1 MLFPIKYSQDKWVE
15 VLRTE
20 IFKAVIKTVHLI
32 IWSYMK
38 IALLKV
44 GNNFLI
50 EDFIF
55 LYWTYWTRLQ
65 KCNHKLDSLIVLEL
79 IQL

>member
-20 IFKAVIKTVHLI
+20 IFKAVIKTVHPPM
-32 IWSYMK
+32 WSYIK

-50 EDFIF
+50 NDLNF
-55 LYWTYWTRLQ
+55 LQGR
-65 KCNHKLDSLIVLEL
+65 S
-79 IQL
+79 

>member
-20 IFKAVIKTVHLI
+20 IFKAVIKTVHPTM
-32 IWSYMK
+32 WSYIK

-44 GNNFLI
+44 CNNFLI
-50 EDFIF
+50 NDLNF
-55 LYWTYWTRLQ
+55 LQGR
-65 KCNHKLDSLIVLEL
+65 S
-79 IQL
+79 

>member
-15 VLRTE
+15 VLRMET
-20 IFKAVIKTVHLI
+20 FKAVIKTVHPI

-55 LYWTYWTRLQ
+55 LQGR
-65 KCNHKLDSLIVLEL
+65 S
-79 IQL
+79 

>member
-1 MLFPIKYSQDKWVE
+1 MLFPIKYSQDTWVE

-20 IFKAVIKTVHLI
+20 IFKAVIKTVHPI
-32 IWSYMK
+32 IWSYTK

-50 EDFIF
+50 NDFI
-55 LYWTYWTRLQ
+55 LLQ
-65 KCNHKLDSLIVLEL
+65 GRS
-79 IQL
+79 

>member
-1 MLFPIKYSQDKWVE
+1 MFLSIKYSQDTWVE

-32 IWSYMK
+32 IWSYIK

-50 EDFIF
+50 KDFIF
-55 LYWTYWTRLQ
+55 LQGR
-65 KCNHKLDSLIVLEL
+65 S
-79 IQL
+79 

>member
-1 MLFPIKYSQDKWVE
+1 MLFPIKYSQDKGVE
-15 VLRTE
+15 VSRIET
-20 IFKAVIKTVHLI
+20 FKAVIKTVHLI

-55 LYWTYWTRLQ
+55 LQGR
-65 KCNHKLDSLIVLEL
+65 S
-79 IQL
+79 

>member
-32 IWSYMK
+32 IWSYIK

-44 GNNFLI
+44 GNNLLI
-50 EDFIF
+50 KDFIF
-55 LYWTYWTRLQ
+55 LS
-65 KCNHKLDSLIVLEL
+65 KANILDKTSKV
-79 IQL
+79 

>member
-20 IFKAVIKTVHLI
+20 IFKAVIKTVHHI
-32 IWSYMK
+32 IWSYIK

-50 EDFIF
+50 NDLNF
-55 LYWTYWTRLQ
+55 LQGR
-65 KCNHKLDSLIVLEL
+65 S
-79 IQL
+79 

>member
-20 IFKAVIKTVHLI
+20 TFKAVIRTVHPI
-32 IWSYMK
+32 IKSYIK

-44 GNNFLI
+44 DNNFLI
-50 EDFIF
+50 NDLDF
-55 LYWTYWTRLQ
+55 LQ
-65 KCNHKLDSLIVLEL
+65 GRS
-79 IQL
+79 

>member
-20 IFKAVIKTVHLI
+20 IFKAVIKTVHPI

-55 LYWTYWTRLQ
+55 LKGR
-65 KCNHKLDSLIVLEL
+65 S
-79 IQL
+79 

>member
-15 VLRTE
+15 VLRKE

-32 IWSYMK
+32 K
-38 IALLKV
+38 IASLKV

-50 EDFIF
+50 KDFIF
-55 LYWTYWTRLQ
+55 LQGR
-65 KCNHKLDSLIVLEL
+65 S
-79 IQL
+79 